1 MPMMRSTRRIGLAP
15 RIGAAAL
22 FLLLPLVVFIGVLVQ
37 EKSRAIELTA
47 SEIAGI
53 DYLTQIRDLMEV
65 LPERRGLVEIY
76 LRGDQ
81 TVASQIA
88 EADARIDHR
97 LAVLIEDY
105 SELTETFDVHERW
118 NGILGQW
125 QALRSGWRGR
135 GAEDM
140 FAAHTALVTDILQFM
155 VDVGETS
162 NLVIDPSI
170 DTYYLTQL
178 IVKHLPQMTEAI
190 GQLRGESA
198 GIATRDPRLDRVT
211 RDRLIALE
219 WRLRQQYVELQYGL
233 RTASFAEPEVSA
245 SLDDIQRR
253 FSREYLSF
261 VSLVVTWRD
270 GVGNATI
277 GSEALFSAGTRAIDV
292 VFAMYDS
299 VAPELTRLLEA
310 RMERHVVDRRLA
322 IALAI
327 AAVAIS
333 LAGAISLH
341 RITIGP
347 LKHEIE
353 ERQRAEEEL
362 QRQNKTIELLG
373 AVAVAANEADSSE
386 DVMEFCLREVC
397 GYTGWDAGHVFV
409 PAGDAADELVS
420 SGIWHVNDSQRFEAL
435 REATRLARFRRGDG
449 LPGRVMESGR
459 PEWIEDITKHPGFQR
474 TWGAFRSETGA
485 AIAFPVFVGS
495 RVAAVLE
502 FFSRRPETPD
512 QRLIDVVCQLAGQIG
527 LVIERKRAEA
537 WQRRHIE
544 EVEDS
549 RQRIEQQATELV
561 RQAEELAIARDEAFE
576 ANRVKSDFLAT
587 MSHEIRTPMNGVI
600 GMSGLLLD
608 TPLGA
613 EQRQYADAIRLS
625 GEALLAII
633 NDILDISKLDAGRIE
648 LELMDFSLASLIDC
662 TVELLA
668 PQAFAK
674 EVQFTTSVDE
684 DAPGT
689 LRGDQGR
696 LRQILLNLVGNA
708 IKFTDEGSVSVA
720 VRSLSRQGRMAL
732 LRFEVV
738 DTGMGVPL
746 ETQPALFEK
755 FTQASSST
763 ARQFGGT
770 GLGLAI
776 SRQLVD
782 LMGGA
787 IGFESEP
794 GKGSTFWFE
803 VRLEERPS
811 AGSDEWSGRSE
822 RPAMGDDPDYSG
834 RPLRVLLAEDN
845 TVNQQL
851 AVALLEKRGHRVDVA
866 GNGYEAV
873 ELVRRLPYDAVLM
886 DIRMPELDGVGATQR
901 IRKLPGAA
909 GRVPIIA
916 MTANAMAGDRERYLA
931 SGMDDYVSKPVD
943 GRTLVAA
950 VERWSA
956 EGENPGP
963 ASVGVSNPSDEI
975 LDLDRLAE
983 LEAALDASTVQE
995 IVEHQLDDARER
1007 LERLRVASESGDIE
1021 TVRREAHDLKSTLG
1035 VFGAAR
1041 ATELARELEESC
1053 RMGQNE
1059 SALAL
1064 VPRVEGAVS
1073 TALERLEE
1081 RYPCQ
1086 PATVAGAK
1094 PRRPAS

>member
-1 MPMMRSTRRIGLAP
+1 
-15 RIGAAAL
+15 
-22 FLLLPLVVFIGVLVQ
+22 
-37 EKSRAIELTA
+37 
-47 SEIAGI
+47 
-53 DYLTQIRDLMEV
+53 
-65 LPERRGLVEIY
+65 
-76 LRGDQ
+76 
-81 TVASQIA
+81 
-88 EADARIDHR
+88 
-97 LAVLIEDY
+97 
-105 SELTETFDVHERW
+105 
-118 NGILGQW
+118 
-125 QALRSGWRGR
+125 
-135 GAEDM
+135 
-140 FAAHTALVTDILQFM
+140 
-155 VDVGETS
+155 
-162 NLVIDPSI
+162 
-170 DTYYLTQL
+170 
-178 IVKHLPQMTEAI
+178 
-190 GQLRGESA
+190 
-198 GIATRDPRLDRVT
+198 
-211 RDRLIALE
+211 
-219 WRLRQQYVELQYGL
+219 
-233 RTASFAEPEVSA
+233 
-245 SLDDIQRR
+245 
-253 FSREYLSF
+253 
-261 VSLVVTWRD
+261 
-270 GVGNATI
+270 
-277 GSEALFSAGTRAIDV
+277 
-292 VFAMYDS
+292 
-299 VAPELTRLLEA
+299 
-310 RMERHVVDRRLA
+310 
-322 IALAI
+322 
-327 AAVAIS
+327 
-333 LAGAISLH
+333 
-341 RITIGP
+341 
-347 LKHEIE
+347 
-353 ERQRAEEEL
+353 
-362 QRQNKTIELLG
+362 
-373 AVAVAANEADSSE
+373 
-386 DVMEFCLREVC
+386 
-397 GYTGWDAGHVFV
+397 
-409 PAGDAADELVS
+409 
-420 SGIWHVNDSQRFEAL
+420 
-435 REATRLARFRRGDG
+435 
-449 LPGRVMESGR
+449 
-459 PEWIEDITKHPGFQR
+459 
-474 TWGAFRSETGA
+474 
-485 AIAFPVFVGS
+485 
-495 RVAAVLE
+495 
-502 FFSRRPETPD
+502 
-512 QRLIDVVCQLAGQIG
+512 
-527 LVIERKRAEA
+527 
-537 WQRRHIE
+537 
-544 EVEDS
+544 
-549 RQRIEQQATELV
+549 
-561 RQAEELAIARDEAFE
+561 
-576 ANRVKSDFLAT
+576 
-587 MSHEIRTPMNGVI
+587 MNGVI

-625 GEALLAII
+625 GETLLAII
-633 NDILDISKLDAGRIE
+633 NDILDISKLDAGKIE

-662 TVELLA
+662 TAELLA

-674 EVQFTTSVDE
+674 EVQFSTSVDE

-708 IKFTDEGSVSVA
+708 IKFTDEGSVSVT

-746 ETQPALFEK
+746 EAQPALFEK

-787 IGFESEP
+787 IGLESEP

-822 RPAMGDDPDYSG
+822 RRAMSDDPDYRG

-886 DIRMPELDGVGATQR
+886 DIRMPELDGVEATQR

-950 VERWSA
+950 VERWSTG
-956 EGENPGP
+956 GENPAP
-963 ASVGVSNPSDEI
+963 AKVGVSNPGDEI

-995 IVEHQLDDARER
+995 IVERQLDDARER

-1021 TVRREAHDLKSTLG
+1021 TVQREAHDLKSTLG

-1053 RMGQNE
+1053 RMGRNE
-1059 SALAL
+1059 NALAL
-1064 VPRVEGAVS
+1064 VPHVEGAVS

-1081 RYPCQ
+1081 RYPCR